1 MKKKSSFIA
10 ILLFWFIIFGVF
22 IGVKEY
28 ILYTGTKVMFKVIP
42 VNYLFA
48 FNKNL
53 FTNDNIR
60 LRYKINTVDSR
71 VFPSRPKAG
80 DKIYVSLDLD
90 GGGYAIPSG
99 FYALPPKK
107 GVYITGVVSVGVYRG
122 HQLKDDYELK
132 VDYGIESYFVPE
144 ELRKTIDKLI
154 KDKNANVEAIVV
166 IDRYGNA
173 MIQNITVKGN
183 DPSADAGITF

>member
-1 MKKKSSFIA
+1 MKKKSAFIA

-42 VNYLFA
+42 VNSRDLFR
-48 FNKNL
+48 
-53 FTNDNIR
+53 DGYVR

-80 DKIYVSLDLD
+80 DKIYVSLNIDE
-90 GGGYAIPSG
+90 GYAIPSG
-99 FYALPPKK
+99 FHTLPPKK
-107 GVYITGVVSVGVYRG
+107 GLYITGVVVSEMTYDSDIK
-122 HQLKDDYELK
+122 KDREPQLK
-132 VDYGIESYFVPE
+132 VDYGIESYFVAE
-144 ELRKTIDKLI
+144 GSRTHLGKLI
-154 KDKNANVEAIVV
+154 KAKYENLDAIVV

-173 MIQNITVKGN
+173 MIRRLTI
-183 DPSADAGITF
+183 AGKVNF